1 MLGEGFDLLCW
12 MLSWG
17 KQASIIEGK
26 SSHINWKIKDMNSYS
41 GASKEHTLGDAKI
54 LAMWPVPSNIL

>member
-1 MLGEGFDLLCW
+1 

-26 SSHINWKIKDMNSYS
+26 SSHVNWKIKDMNSYS
-41 GASKEHTLGDAKI
+41 GASKEHTLGDAMI
-54 LAMWPVPSNIL
+54 LAM